1 MSRKPAWNTGVIPL
15 FYCTCILLKLQW
27 TCNGNGREDG
37 KKPTLTQKAFS
48 SLLPTCYFS
57 GRQYYL
63 SFNSGIVGA
72 TDSKEHRQTT
82 KKTANGVTRELNVR
96 KLIAPR
102 NRSTE
107 ALSKLTLFVR
117 FLKPVTWI
125 PVMWSFLCGA
135 VASGRFG
142 WEDLGGTKFLL
153 AMLLT
158 GPLATG
164 TCQMLNDYF
173 DRDLDQINEPDR
185 PIPGGAI
192 SLRSATVLIAIW
204 SALSVIAGYL
214 IHPLIGFY
222 VVIGII
228 NAHLYSANPIKLKKR
243 LWAGNIIVAVSYLII
258 PWVAGEIAY
267 NPELTLESLLPSL
280 VVAATY
286 TVASTGTMTIN
297 DFKSVDGDR
306 LAGVRTLPAVFG
318 EKNAALIAA
327 GLINLGQL
335 LAAFWLA
342 LSGQPLYGAVAAGLI
357 VPQFLLQFSLVRS
370 PRTMDVRYNAIA
382 QNFLVAGMLVS
393 AFAIRASRP

>member
-1 MSRKPAWNTGVIPL
+1 MTELDS
-15 FYCTCILLKLQW
+15 
-27 TCNGNGREDG
+27 
-37 KKPTLTQKAFS
+37 KKPSKQKGKTETGAF
-48 SLLPTCYFS
+48 
-57 GRQYYL
+57 
-63 SFNSGIVGA
+63 
-72 TDSKEHRQTT
+72 DS
-82 KKTANGVTRELNVR
+82 LNVR
-96 KLIAPR
+96 KLVAPL

-107 ALSKLTLFVR
+107 TLSKLALFIR

-135 VASGRFG
+135 VSSGRFG
-142 WEDLGGTKFLL
+142 WENIIESKFLL

-173 DRDLDQINEPDR
+173 DRDLDEINEPGR

-192 SLRSATVLIAIW
+192 SLRNATILIAIW
-204 SALSVIAGYL
+204 SVLSVITGYL

-222 VVIGII
+222 VIIGII

-243 LWAGNIIVAVSYLII
+243 LWLGNIIVALSYLII

-267 NPELTLESLLPSL
+267 NPGLSLENLQPSL
-280 VVAATY
+280 IIAAMY
-286 TVASTGTMTIN
+286 TIASTGTMTIN

-306 LAGVRTLPAVFG
+306 MAGIRTLPAVFG
-318 EKNAALIAA
+318 ENNAALIAA
-327 GLINLGQL
+327 VLINLGQL
-335 LAAFWLA
+335 LAAAWLFI
-342 LSGQPLYGAVAAGLI
+342 SGQTLYAWIAATLI

-382 QNFLVAGMLVS
+382 QNFLVAGMLVC
-393 AFAIRASRP
+393 ALAIKASRP

>member
-1 MSRKPAWNTGVIPL
+1 MATNAERKSLTGSDFSMQGVLFFHFIVLFLMPAAIFHLLMTMSVAR
-15 FYCTCILLKLQW
+15 
-27 TCNGNGREDG
+27 
-37 KKPTLTQKAFS
+37 S
-48 SLLPTCYFS
+48 
-57 GRQYYL
+57 
-63 SFNSGIVGA
+63 
-72 TDSKEHRQTT
+72 DSKQRTDISD
-82 KKTANGVTRELNVR
+82 KTANGIQKPLNVR
-96 KLIAPR
+96 KFVAPL

-107 ALSKLTLFVR
+107 IGSRLALFIR

-135 VASGRFG
+135 VASGKFG
-142 WEDLGGTKFLL
+142 WHDIIETKFIL

-173 DRDLDQINEPDR
+173 DRDLDEINEPDR

-192 SLRSATVLIAIW
+192 SLQNATILIAVW
-204 SALSVIAGYL
+204 SILSVIAGYL
-214 IHPLIGFY
+214 INPLIGFY

-267 NPELTLESLLPSL
+267 NPQLSLDSLQPSL
-280 VVAATY
+280 IIASMY
-286 TVASTGTMTIN
+286 TIASTGTMTIN
-297 DFKSVDGDR
+297 DFKSIDGDR
-306 LAGVRTLPAVFG
+306 QAGIRTLPAVFG
-318 EKNAALIAA
+318 ETNAALIASL
-327 GLINLGQL
+327 LINLGQL
-335 LAAFWLA
+335 LATAWLL
-342 LSGQPLYGAVAAGLI
+342 LSGMIWFGWFTAALI

-382 QNFLVAGMLVS
+382 QNFLVAGML
-393 AFAIRASRP
+393 ACALAIKASRP